1 VGEGWG
7 GRSEGWKS
15 GGGRVGHCKHATFAR
30 AGDLTFCVVV
40 DAQPSCY
47 PHPCHPWPSCS
58 TLLHGGSLPD
68 IDAAD
73 PVAAAAPANVSPLD
87 KATQLKNSAK
97 TPEAKAAA
105 QAAVDAALKAYD
117 AAAGFNL
124 EPNLHYY
131 TSDDSFDAP
140 SGEASQYMHARGAL
154 ENAILKKIEGRVD
167 TAASTQAAAT
177 GPHAQLRVTGEP
189 TPGMAPAQAQGSAG
203 KAAARGP
210 VVG

>member
-1 VGEGWG
+1 MSAWT
-7 GRSEGWKS
+7 
-15 GGGRVGHCKHATFAR
+15 HATFAR
-30 AGDLTFCVVV
+30 AENLTFCVVV

-47 PHPCHPWPSCS
+47 PHPCHPWPACS
-58 TLLHGGSLPD
+58 TSLHGGSLPD

-73 PVAAAAPANVSPLD
+73 PVTAAAPANMSPLD

-97 TPEAKAAA
+97 TPEGKAAA

-131 TSDDSFDAP
+131 TSDDSFDA
-140 SGEASQYMHARGAL
+140 SSNEASQYMQARGAL
-154 ENAILKKIEGRVD
+154 ENAILAKIEGRVD
-167 TAASTQAAAT
+167 TAASTQAQAAAT

-189 TPGMAPAQAQGSAG
+189 TPGMAPAQSQESAG
-203 KAAARGP
+203 TAAARGP